1 MREPGDTGGSARDV
15 TPGPDLVAALASG
28 DPAALAWW
36 REVQQRAA
44 DDPQRSKE
52 PHYAIENRQAAGPP
66 PGAERRV
73 CAGCGFKKALGY
85 GERFCPPCIDR
96 GRSPQPVSM
105 GGMRGADALRQ
116 LDDQYS
122 DPAEVRSLAAQRE
135 RMRFAG
141 QDAAGDLETLNEYAR
156 RLGVLLDGVAH
167 RAGGA

>member
-1 MREPGDTGGSARDV
+1 
-15 TPGPDLVAALASG
+15 
-28 DPAALAWW
+28 
-36 REVQQRAA
+36 
-44 DDPQRSKE
+44 
-52 PHYAIENRQAAGPP
+52 
-66 PGAERRV
+66 
-73 CAGCGFKKALGY
+73 
-85 GERFCPPCIDR
+85 
-96 GRSPQPVSM
+96 
-105 GGMRGADALRQ
+105 MRGADALRQ